1 MYQSTWTP
9 QVNFQTQQE
18 PKASGTHIKIAQNI
32 QDKCQKHEKSPKTK
46 TWQKAKK

>member
-1 MYQSTWTP
+1 MYQKTWRP

-18 PKASGTHIKIAQNI
+18 RKASGTHKQIAQNI
-32 QDKCQKHEKSPKTK
+32 QYKCQKHEQKTK